1 MIDSNPTWI
10 RAVAALLCAAAL
22 LLTACGGEDA
32 DRAPSAPADAAPR
45 KPSVTR
51 ESVVV
56 GGERRRFVLHHP
68 GGRGRVPLLLAF
80 HGRWSSAAELR
91 DVTRLHAAAGRAGAA
106 VAYMSGVDDGWG
118 DDPLPTAIRP
128 DPAAD
133 IRFSAAVVHA
143 LARRDVA
150 DPERVY
156 AVGHSNGGSMALRLA
171 AERPDLIA
179 GVAVTAA
186 QLPRGVRPRAP
197 LPTFLVYGS
206 ADPLRPPAG
215 LPGPHDPGADG
226 PTPSYSTLATA
237 RAFAARG
244 AAPVEGPRVDR
255 VPDDGTAVRRTT
267 WGGRGDPPVVLWTIE
282 GGGHTWPGGR
292 GDQHADVTGPTSRE
306 LDASAVFVRSLLD
319 HRRALVE

>member
-1 MIDSNPTWI
+1 MNSNLTWT
-10 RAVAALLCAAAL
+10 RAAAALLCGAAL
-22 LLTACGGEDA
+22 LLAGCGGDDA
-32 DRAPSAPADAAPR
+32 DPAPTRPADAAPR

-51 ESVVV
+51 ETVVV
-56 GGERRRFVLHHP
+56 AGERRRYVLHHP

-80 HGRWSSAAELR
+80 HGRWSSPAELR

-106 VAYMSGVDDGWG
+106 VAYPAGVHDGWG
-118 DDPLPTAIRP
+118 DDPLPTSTRP

-133 IRFSAAVVHA
+133 VRFSAAVIRA
-143 LARRDVA
+143 LARRGVA
-150 DPERVY
+150 DPARVY

-179 GVAVTAA
+179 AVATTAA

-215 LPGPHDPGADG
+215 LPGPHDPDADG
-226 PTPSYSTLATA
+226 PTPSHSILATA
-237 RAFAARG
+237 RAFAAPG
-244 AAPVEGPRVDR
+244 AAPARAARVDR

-282 GGGHTWPGGR
+282 GGGHTWPGGH

-306 LDASAVFVRSLLD
+306 LDASAVFVRSLLAQ
-319 HRRALVE
+319 RRGS